1 MGEGCDGLVAALPCI
16 FLVGFLRVTQDS
28 ATALLCSM
36 LKVGKGQTVGVRA

>member
-1 MGEGCDGLVAALPCI
+1 
-16 FLVGFLRVTQDS
+16 VTQDS